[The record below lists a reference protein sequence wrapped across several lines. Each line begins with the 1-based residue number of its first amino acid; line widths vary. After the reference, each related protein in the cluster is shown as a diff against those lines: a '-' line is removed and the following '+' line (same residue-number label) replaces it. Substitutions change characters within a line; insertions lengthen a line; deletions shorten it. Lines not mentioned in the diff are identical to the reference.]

1 MNKQINLFYS
11 MPTKSIIKSMCY
23 EKKKNRQ
30 AIFDLLNVIKKE

>member
-1 MNKQINLFYS
+1 MNLFYS

-23 EKKKNRQ
+23 EKKKKNRQ